1 MRESESVDTHA
12 RIMELLSNET
22 RLGIL
27 FALAEHQQRAPASP
41 GLSFT
46 ELRDRVE
53 KRPRG
58 NFNYH
63 LDRLTDIFVTQQGE
77 QYELT
82 YRGKYLAGILTA
94 GVYTETER
102 RQRPVDGNCP
112 DCGRKMTLVHADGL
126 LEVRCPD
133 GHCYPRIYLPQ
144 SQVEHT
150 VQRDLPEVVAVLS
163 QQAGEQIRTGICP
176 ICKGPFDAG
185 LASGTDSGQTL
196 VLRGTCKTC
205 GIEAEVGLG
214 PTFVRHPA
222 VSGFLS
228 ERGVSPR
235 TCPPWS
241 EQFHEGDGLT
251 VRIPDEQP
259 PAARVGFRAD
269 GDCLWLTVTEDGEVC
284 SVETG

>member
-1 MRESESVDTHA
+1 MEESESTDTHA
-12 RIMELLSNET
+12 EIMDLLSNET
-22 RLGIL
+22 RLGTL
-27 FALAEHQQRAPASP
+27 FALAEHQQRAPPSP

-53 KRPRG
+53 KRPSG

-63 LDRLTDIFVTQQGE
+63 LDRLTGSIVKQEGE
-77 QYELT
+77 QYQLT

-94 GVYTETER
+94 GVYTETEQR
-102 RQRPVDGNCP
+102 ERPVGGTCP
-112 DCGRKMTLVHADGL
+112 DCGREMTLTHADGL
-126 LEVRCPD
+126 LEVRCPA
-133 GHCYPRIYLPQ
+133 GHYYPRMYLPQ
-144 SQVEHT
+144 SQLEH
-150 VQRDLPEVVAVLS
+150 RPDSDLPEVIAVLS
-163 QQAGEQIRTGICP
+163 QQAAERMQTGICP

-185 LASGTDSGQTL
+185 LTPGTASGQTL
-196 VLRGTCKTC
+196 VLRGTCETC

-214 PTFVRHPA
+214 STFVRHPA

-228 ERGVSPR
+228 ERGVTPQ

-241 EQFHEGDGLT
+241 EQFHEGEGLT

-269 GDCLWLTVTEDGEVC
+269 GDCLWLALTEDGEVY
-284 SVETG
+284 SYGRA